1 MSDPNKPVNR
11 IPFETLGTVTT
22 WRLPS
27 LDEARTVPTAQREA
41 ARRQKPGE
49 AVEEAPQVPLK
60 PMTADDLQ
68 KIAAQAEQE
77 GREHGYQQ
85 GYERGHQEGR
95 RLGLET
101 GQKKAYEENSSLLQ
115 EQTARFKAI
124 CDALMDPLASQ
135 DQQLENTLV
144 EMAIEIARHL
154 INQAI
159 DQDPGIIFSVVEKAV
174 ESLPVGTENIQVAL
188 HPDDLKLIQAH
199 FPPEQ
204 IHWSLREDSR
214 LQRGGCKLVSQ
225 RSLVDYS
232 IEHRLQQ
239 YLEQVR
245 EQGEPEPGDVDP
257 VADYRPNAAGGAAA
271 GQGFLGASTAG
282 AVCDEQAPADERPH
296 APEPDREAVPEPDP
310 EQAREWRAPPDPSD
324 MAVGEENSDS
334 VTAVEFDA
342 TSEPEPEAE
351 PEGTRADEQ
360 PPLATPPSSGPD
372 TGEASSTRDPLT
384 S

>member
-11 IPFETLGTVTT
+11 IPFETLGKVTA
-22 WRLPS
+22 WHLPS
-27 LDEARTVPTAQREA
+27 LDDAKTVPTAQREA

-49 AVEEAPQVPLK
+49 TVEEVAQAPVK

-85 GYERGHQEGR
+85 GYERGHHEGR

-101 GQKKAYEENSSLLQ
+101 GQKKAYEEHSSLLQ

-144 EMAIEIARHL
+144 EMSIQIARHL

-159 DQDPGIIFSVVEKAV
+159 DKDPAIIFNAVERAV
-174 ESLPVGTENIQVAL
+174 ESLPVGTENIQVFL
-188 HPDDLKLIQAH
+188 HPDDLTLIHEH
-199 FPPEQ
+199 FPPAQ
-204 IHWSLREDSR
+204 VHWSLRDDGR

-232 IEHRLQQ
+232 IEHRLEQ

-245 EQGEPEPGDVDP
+245 EQGEPDQDDMVRVD
-257 VADYRPNAAGGAAA
+257 DYRTPANSRRAV
-271 GQGFLGASTAG
+271 GQG
-282 AVCDEQAPADERPH
+282 
-296 APEPDREAVPEPDP
+296 
-310 EQAREWRAPPDPSD
+310 
-324 MAVGEENSDS
+324 S
-334 VTAVEFDA
+334 VA
-342 TSEPEPEAE
+342 TPPEPEMDGEQTPEADQPLHSE
-351 PEGTRADEQ
+351 PGSEVDPEPNSEQLQEWREEPNPPDMATEEERSDTNTSRDSEGAYHADGTRDSDGTPHEA
-360 PPLATPPSSGPD
+360 ATHSKSGSSGPD
-372 TGEASSTRDPLT
+372 PGEAPFTRDPQSL
-384 S
+384 